1 VNCKVHKARQVREV
15 MDECGFI
22 EIEHPPCSPDLA
34 PSGIISFLNLKKKT
48 RAVFFFF
55 DEYPKEAV
63 EEFF

>member
-34 PSGIISFLNLKKKT
+34 PSDFISFLNLKKKHLSG
-48 RAVFFFF
+48 FFFF

-63 EEFF
+63 EDFF